1 MRKKDGVQD
10 VAARYRAVA
19 AVPRRVKR
27 HLLARRK
34 TQFSRAST
42 SAGILTRLAAEKR
55 GITIAKRHR

>member
-10 VAARYRAVA
+10 VATRYRAVA

-55 GITIAKRHR
+55 MPGIAKRHR